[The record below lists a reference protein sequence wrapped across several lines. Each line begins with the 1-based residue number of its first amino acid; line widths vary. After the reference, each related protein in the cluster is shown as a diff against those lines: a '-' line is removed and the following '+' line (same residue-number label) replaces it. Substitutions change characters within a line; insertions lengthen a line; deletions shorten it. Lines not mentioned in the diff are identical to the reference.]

1 MSPGGMSNLIKLS
14 LHRADASAYHV
25 DFRFS
30 QPNSDAD
37 IRLGQAEG
45 VLAAFDLPKLAGL
58 LYDPPEYAAEL
69 TRALFQSEALP
80 RFFDSC

>member
-1 MSPGGMSNLIKLS
+1 MLSYADLELS

-37 IRLGQAEG
+37 ILLGRSTGSGGDQVQAA
-45 VLAAFDLPKLAGL
+45 LDLPKLAGL

-69 TRALFQSEALP
+69 THADLP
-80 RFFDSC
+80 